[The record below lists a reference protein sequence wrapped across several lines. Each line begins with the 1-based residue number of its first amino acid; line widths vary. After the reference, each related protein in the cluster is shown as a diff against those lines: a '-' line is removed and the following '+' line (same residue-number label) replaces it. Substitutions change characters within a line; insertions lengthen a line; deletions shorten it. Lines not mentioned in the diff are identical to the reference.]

1 MLITRV
7 GIVLNVMRAVAYAEA
22 LTDVRNVPKV
32 ISKKMAKIDVNLMK
46 KFQFLIVSIMIA
58 VFKRLLAKRD

>member
-32 ISKKMAKIDVNLMK
+32 ISKKMAKIDVNLK
-46 KFQFLIVSIMIA
+46 EKIQF
-58 VFKRLLAKRD
+58 